1 MKSRT
6 VLGVFTVVVVVMS
19 VFLFTALQER
29 QASAAEIDA
38 AALSLQGWA
47 QTGVAEK
54 TSMDVN
60 FVTKLRINIA
70 MLTYAD
76 TKVLGQINDEKNRIV
91 NSYKALYPS
100 LAGSI
105 NVPDVSLGQG
115 PTLATVRVMPPM
127 IADFFKGEVVKM
139 VSDNLVPQYV
149 SMAAKSGVQNLK
161 KAGET
166 QLTVK
171 GRSVTATLYEGSINA
186 DLLGN
191 KIPVKVKGVFAVWAD
206 TGIVAAMG
214 MTLAGG
220 ISYEY
225 KVGPLVVPFSFNFEN
240 SGASGGSEFNEV
252 LKLIESI
259 S

>member
-1 MKSRT
+1 M
-6 VLGVFTVVVVVMS
+6 VVVVGVS
-19 VFLFTALQER
+19 VFLLSALQER

-47 QTGVAEK
+47 QTGVVEK
-54 TSMDVN
+54 TSMDVD
-60 FVTKLRINIA
+60 FVTRLKINIA
-70 MLTYAD
+70 MLTYSDA
-76 TKVLGQINDEKNRIV
+76 KVIRQVNDEKNRIV

-105 NVPDVSLGQG
+105 NVPDISLGQG
-115 PTLATVRVMPPM
+115 PTLVTVRVMPPM
-127 IADFFKGEVVKM
+127 IADFFKGDVVKM
-139 VSDNLVPQYV
+139 VSDNLVPRYV
-149 SMAAKSGVQNLK
+149 SMAAESGVQNLK

-166 QLTVK
+166 QLTVRGK
-171 GRSVTATLYEGSINA
+171 SVTATLYEGSINA

-191 KIPVKVKGVFAVWAD
+191 KIPVKVKGIFAAWAD
-206 TGIVAAMG
+206 NGIVAAMG
-214 MTLAGG
+214 ITLSGS

-225 KVGPLVVPFSFNFEN
+225 KVGSLAVPFSFNFEN

>member
-1 MKSRT
+1 VKLKT
-6 VLGVFTVVVVVMS
+6 VLGVFTVVVAAVS

-47 QTGVAEK
+47 QTGVVQK

-60 FVTKLRINIA
+60 FVTKLKINIA

-76 TKVLGQINDEKNRIV
+76 TEVIRRINDEKNRIV
-91 NSYKALYPS
+91 NSYRAIYPS

-105 NVPDVSLGQG
+105 NVPDISLGQG
-115 PTLATVRVMPPM
+115 PTLVTVRVMPPM
-127 IADFFKGEVVKM
+127 IADFFKSEVVKM
-139 VSDNLVPQYV
+139 VSENLVPQYV
-149 SMAAKSGVQNLK
+149 SMATESGVQNLK

-166 QLTVK
+166 QLTVRGK
-171 GRSVTATLYEGSINA
+171 SVTATLYEGSINA

-191 KIPVKVKGVFAVWAD
+191 KIPAKVKGVFAVWAD

-214 MTLAGG
+214 ITLAGS

-225 KVGPLVVPFSFNFEN
+225 KVGPMAVPFSFNFEN
-240 SGASGGSEFNEV
+240 SGASGGSEFNEIM
-252 LKLIESI
+252 KLIESI